1 MDVRLFLRVLWRF
14 RVLLVG
20 GLLLATALAVLA
32 FARVEVR
39 DGRPTLVYRNAETW
53 QAVSR
58 LLVSP
63 GGFPFRALPAQAPET
78 QSVDP
83 TTFAVLA
90 AKLAEGDAVR
100 ALILEHGRIQG
111 KIHAFPVQ
119 DTSNHYLP
127 FIDIAAMAPTP
138 AAARTMAARAAEALR
153 SYVDREQ
160 ARRRVPSGSRF
171 ALEVV
176 IEPRTSTLVE
186 PRSKTL
192 PALIFLAVFAIA
204 VALAL
209 VLENVRPRTRQTPEL
224 VSELESTPRARRR
237 A

>member
-1 MDVRLFLRVLWRF
+1 VDVGLFLRVLWRF
-14 RVLLVG
+14 RALLVG

-32 FARVEVR
+32 FARVELGG
-39 DGRPTLVYRNAETW
+39 GRPALVYRDAETW

-63 GGFPFRALPAQAPET
+63 GGFPFRALPAQAPDT

-83 TTFAVLA
+83 TTFALLA
-90 AKLAEGDAVR
+90 SKLAEGDAVR
-100 ALILEHGRIQG
+100 ELILEDGPILG

-119 DTSNHYLP
+119 DSSSHYLP
-127 FIDIAAMAPTP
+127 FIDIAATAPTP
-138 AAARTMAARAAEALR
+138 AGARAMAVRAAEALQR
-153 SYVDREQ
+153 YVDREQ
-160 ARRRVPSGSRF
+160 ARRRVPAGSRF
-171 ALEVV
+171 ALEAV
-176 IEPRTSTLVE
+176 IEPRTAMLVE

-192 PALIFLAVFAIA
+192 PALVFLAVFALA

-209 VLENVRPRTRQTPEL
+209 VLENVRPKTRVTPEL
-224 VSELESTPRARRR
+224 VPELEPAPRARRR